1 MSRRAKLLIL
11 ALLAVLLII
20 LVVILAFRFVRSRPA
35 PETESA
41 AEATETE
48 TPPSSLSS
56 EAEVKAEQEERTR
69 TASVQTVVKTFV
81 ERYGSFSTE
90 ANYANLRDVLPLMT
104 GSLEAEARAT
114 LANPPV
120 PTEYYGV
127 TTRVVAVNVE
137 KMDEAAGTAS
147 VTVSTQREEAKG
159 SPQNIS
165 VKYQSITLTLRKIA
179 GEWRVASATWL
190 ET

>member
-1 MSRRAKLLIL
+1 MSRRTKLILLAILALALLIL
-11 ALLAVLLII
+11 AVVLAL
-20 LVVILAFRFVRSRPA
+20 RFARSRPA
-35 PETESA
+35 PETESIA
-41 AEATETE
+41 QETKTE
-48 TPPSSLSS
+48 TPPSPSPT
-56 EAEVKAEQEERTR
+56 AEIQAEQEERTR

-104 GSLEAEARAT
+104 GELEAETRAT
-114 LANPPV
+114 LANPPAAE
-120 PTEYYGV
+120 EYYGV

-159 SPQNIS
+159 APQNIS
-165 VKYQSITLTLRKIA
+165 IKYQNITLTLQKVA